1 MIARFRRGEI
11 IQGTDPWH
19 DGPLSR
25 GNKRVQKI
33 MPRLEV
39 LQVSLRH
46 AGIGRR
52 PGAGLLSL
60 RVIRKVFWMATK
72 HFTAERI
79 ALVLRQA
86 ESSTSVA
93 EAWINQPATKPQ
105 VRTLKLPRDSQ
116 IVSQVSQSR

>member
-1 MIARFRRGEI
+1 
-11 IQGTDPWH
+11 
-19 DGPLSR
+19 
-25 GNKRVQKI
+25 

-79 ALVLRQA
+79 ALGLRQA
-86 ESSTSVA
+86 ERSTSVA
-93 EAWINQPATKPQ
+93 EAWINQPLTKPQ
-105 VRTLKLPRDSQ
+105 VRTLVLPRDSL